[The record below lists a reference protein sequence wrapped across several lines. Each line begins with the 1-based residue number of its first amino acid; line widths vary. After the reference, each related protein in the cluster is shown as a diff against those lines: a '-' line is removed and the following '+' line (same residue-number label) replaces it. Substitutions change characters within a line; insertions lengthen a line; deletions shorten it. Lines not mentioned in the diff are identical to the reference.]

1 MLLHSARQ
9 DGLAAL
15 EALLEARSAAEKAK
29 AAADGSDDR
38 LEDLPA
44 KLASLRS
51 VPPAVR
57 TTRPSNGGRTNSSTL
72 MLAHLASSLRVCRL
86 AGCNLAGFGA
96 VLGGALLL
104 QTCC

>member
-1 MLLHSARQ
+1 MLHSARQ

-29 AAADGSDDR
+29 AAADGPEDR

-57 TTRPSNGGRTNSSTL
+57 TARPSNG
-72 MLAHLASSLRVCRL
+72 AHVESM
-86 AGCNLAGFGA
+86 
-96 VLGGALLL
+96 
-104 QTCC
+104 